1 MAQVTLQVV
10 VNDSQLNTLVGK
22 VNALDGKKINIGVSG
37 ASQANRDVQDI
48 QSSLGKVNGELTKTV
63 ETFGPNGKLVK
74 GVNTYK
80 TGINETTQDT
90 QKLNKATGDMVT
102 VSRKVTTDLTK
113 GQKDATNAARAH
125 TDEIKKQGLLYKTLG
140 TSLSNFI
147 TRIVAYRAIYGAVQ
161 KITQGF
167 TEALKAM
174 KAVDDEL
181 VTVRKVTGFSDERIE
196 SIKNLSYSTASK
208 YGAEASDYLSAV
220 AAFSRAGYK
229 ELATELA
236 ELSLKTQIVGDTTQ
250 DVANQFLI
258 SVDAAYKYKGSVEAL
273 SKVLDG
279 ANEIDNKYATT
290 IEKIAEGMGIVAPVA
305 AQMHVSIEELTAA
318 LGTITAVTQRS
329 GSESARALRALFLN
343 IVGDTKTEIE
353 EGVTWTTGEIA
364 GLQDVIKTYAKDAY
378 LAAQATGGII
388 DPMRAMEGLSKSL
401 KDGLLT
407 EAELMEMVSDIGGK
421 LRTSQLLALI
431 NNWDMYE
438 SMLNDYKNAYGSA
451 DKEIENAMDS
461 WSRKSA
467 VLKNTWTEFLQKT
480 IKTEQ
485 IKKFLDFLSTA
496 IRHTDSLRGVLIRL
510 GLVILALK
518 LPTFFG
524 WIGKTVTAM
533 RQLSNATATL
543 NTTLSMTG
551 SYMAA
556 VVALA
561 VAMYSATDRFGKSV
575 ADDINERQQAAIEAK
590 KEADAAKKQQLEE
603 SRTSIAANNERIES
617 LNTLRNAYLN
627 LTSAKFTEE
636 ERDSMLVEW
645 KNKVAEA
652 YGVEKS
658 ALEGVNAERKTGLAL
673 LDEIEAREVRK
684 AYAGGLSAYDTSTQ
698 IVYGQNTFRSGEM
711 SRGAWNVLQSIYGR
725 ANQSDF
731 VNGGDGNLYT
741 GLSGASQNG
750 WSGEVIV
757 PGGGGNWFYGT
768 QTQGVALGTGWEQ
781 GSSFSVLGGGTVSN
795 KAHDIIDFYGKYDD
809 IIANINLGIDELA
822 KRRAQNGNLTED
834 ETAALD
840 ALYGVLT
847 NTTDAYAQSSETI
860 EAFLPT
866 LAKYNVLIKEGIT
879 QESIQSTED
888 FAAVIERLKEQYSG
902 DDSLPYMLD
911 YLASLYP
918 KYAKEIGIATEETNN
933 FTSSIINEISAIG
946 ANEKALDSNATAAER
961 AAAAK
966 KDAEAAARRLVPA
979 LFDESNK
986 LTDAGKAALSADSS
1000 LASMAKSELEAELAA
1015 KQANYSNL
1023 VAQIATVGGMAAY
1036 ARAEL
1041 SAMGQLTGNP
1051 ITDAVQIMMMTVRIA
1066 AEKAK
1071 IQAEINALVNRIAAV
1086 DYYVPKTSSSSSGYS
1101 GGGSGG
1107 GSGGSSS
1114 GSSTTSTEDK
1124 KLTALKDR
1132 ISLLKSEL
1140 SLMQERGDSE
1150 DALKAKMRE
1159 IQKALKAEEN
1169 YLISIKGSKIDINNL
1184 EEEWWSYQN
1193 KIQESAEK
1201 TKEAEEA
1208 TAKAIQDAVDAQIAL
1223 NNAMKE
1229 RNVHVFNSATGRW
1242 EWQADPSAVQS
1253 ARENLFNAAQ
1263 NLPDGIR
1270 ENFVREYG
1278 ITLPGAQSVSNING
1292 TNNYGNTYNFGSF
1305 TLTEDQ
1311 ARSMSVYELARLSQT
1326 LGVYG
1331 NSV

>member
-10 VNDSQLNTLVGK
+10 VNDSQLKTLVGK

-63 ETFGPNGKLVK
+63 ETFGPDGKLVK

-90 QKLNKATGDMVT
+90 QKLKKATGDMGT
-102 VSRKVTTDLTK
+102 TSRKVTDDLAK
-113 GQKDATNAARAH
+113 GQKEAEAAAKQH
-125 TDEIKKQGLLYKTLG
+125 TKELKQQGLAYKVLG
-140 TSLSNFI
+140 TSLSNFVV
-147 TRIVAYRAIYGAVQ
+147 RIASYRVVYSAIQ

-167 TEALKAM
+167 TEALRAM

-181 VTVRKVTGFSDERIE
+181 VTVRKVTGFDDDQIE
-196 SIKNLSYSTASK
+196 NIKNLSYSTASK

-258 SVDAAYKYKGSVEAL
+258 SVDAAYKYKGSVDAL
-273 SKVLDG
+273 TKVLDG

-364 GLQDVIKTYAKDAY
+364 GLQDVIKKYAKDAY
-378 LAAQATGGII
+378 DAAKATGGII

-461 WSRKSA
+461 WSRKAA
-467 VLKNTWTEFLQKT
+467 VLKNTWTEFIQKT
-480 IKTEQ
+480 VTTKEIKSLFDVIVWIVGALGDLATALRIIGGIIIALNIQKWADNLVLIHDAVTLMGGGLKNTVSVVRTFGTSMRAASAEGKTLEAQTLAVDAANKSAASSFGVLSIAVLAIVAAYAAFTAWQNKTEQ
-485 IKKFLDFLSTA
+485 EHKKIVEETY
-496 IRHTDSLRGVLIRL
+496 
-510 GLVILALK
+510 K
-518 LPTFFG
+518 
-524 WIGKTVTAM
+524 
-533 RQLSNATATL
+533 Q
-543 NTTLSMTG
+543 
-551 SYMAA
+551 
-556 VVALA
+556 
-561 VAMYSATDRFGKSV
+561 
-575 ADDINERQQAAIEAK
+575 
-590 KEADAAKKQQLEE
+590 ADAAKKSSDEIFNLYKQIANATEGTAEFRKAVEDLNVALGE
-603 SRTSIAANNERIES
+603 SVPE
-617 LNTLRNAYLN
+617 
-627 LTSAKFTEE
+627 SAK
-636 ERDSMLVEW
+636 
-645 KNKVAEA
+645 
-652 YGVEKS
+652 KS
-658 ALEGVNAERKTGLAL
+658 ADAIEEYTVGKLKSLAATLAAAIPTAEQEFINATDHSDSILLTMLPSAEYFTRGYNLEGASQTL
-673 LDEIEAREVRK
+673 I
-684 AYAGGLSAYDTSTQ
+684 YQ
-698 IVYGQNTFRSGEM
+698 
-711 SRGAWNVLQSIYGR
+711 LQK
-725 ANQSDF
+725 
-731 VNGGDGNLYT
+731 
-741 GLSGASQNG
+741 GLSGLHEQLRSDLY
-750 WSGEVIV
+750 GE
-757 PGGGGNWFYGT
+757 GLDAGEL
-768 QTQGVALGTGWEQ
+768 LGISPDSLDAAIQYYEYISKAKSIIEDYVLETGDR
-781 GSSFSVLGGGTVSN
+781 SVLDSDLYTSTILGYLN
-795 KAHDIIDFYGKYDD
+795 KVGDAYSKLTEVTDD
-809 IIANINLGIDELA
+809 ATMANARYVFAQESLGESANIGGIALDRLLERL
-822 KRRAQNGNLTED
+822 QIEYNLTDAEVD
-834 ETAALD
+834 AIRALMQARDDLVEATESETDATAANTDSLFANQKALD
-840 ALYGVLT
+840 A
-847 NTTDAYAQSSETI
+847 N
-860 EAFLPT
+860 
-866 LAKYNVLIKEGIT
+866 
-879 QESIQSTED
+879 
-888 FAAVIERLKEQYSG
+888 
-902 DDSLPYMLD
+902 
-911 YLASLYP
+911 AS
-918 KYAKEIGIATEETNN
+918 A
-933 FTSSIINEISAIG
+933 S
-946 ANEKALDSNATAAER
+946 ER

-966 KDAEAAARRLVPA
+966 KDAEAAARKLIPA
-979 LFDESNK
+979 LFDENGE
-986 LTDAGKAALSADSS
+986 LTGAGKAALMASDYLAD
-1000 LASMAKSELEAELAA
+1000 LVKAEIDAQIEANRANYANMRAQLAA
-1015 KQANYSNL
+1015 LSTDALKA
-1023 VAQIATVGGMAAY
+1023 AMAITAAY
-1036 ARAEL
+1036 AAANAASSMGYHVGSLGYGAPTGEVAKAL
-1041 SAMGQLTGNP
+1041 SLLN
-1051 ITDAVQIMMMTVRIA
+1051 QISKIEDEIA
-1066 AEKAK
+1066 A
-1071 IQAEINALVNRIAAV
+1071 LGVRSTTV
-1086 DYYVPKTSSSSSGYS
+1086 GSYTSSSGGSSGGHS
-1101 GGGSGG
+1101 GGSGG
-1107 GSGGSSS
+1107 HSGGSSS
-1114 GSSTTSTEDK
+1114 GGSHSSSSSTEDK

-1159 IQKALKAEEN
+1159 IQNALKAEEN
-1169 YLISIKGSKIDINNL
+1169 YLISIKGSKIDINKL

-1193 KIQESAEK
+1193 KIQDSAEK
-1201 TKEAEEA
+1201 TKESEEA

-1229 RNVHVFNSATGRW
+1229 RNVHVFNAETGRW

-1253 ARENLFNAAQ
+1253 ARENLINAAQ